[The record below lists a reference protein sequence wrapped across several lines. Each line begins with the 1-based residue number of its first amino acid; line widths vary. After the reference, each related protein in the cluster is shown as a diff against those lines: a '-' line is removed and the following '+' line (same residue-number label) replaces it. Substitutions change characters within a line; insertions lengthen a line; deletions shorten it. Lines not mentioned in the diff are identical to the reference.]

1 MKIVILDGQTLN
13 PGDLSWD
20 EIAELGE
27 VEIFERTPP
36 ELVVERSSGAEA
48 VITNKALLGAQTL
61 AELPDL
67 RYVGV
72 TATGYNVV
80 DLPSC

>member
-36 ELVVERSSGAEA
+36 KLVVERSSGAEA
-48 VITNKALLGAQTL
+48 VGIWAA
-61 AELPDL
+61 
-67 RYVGV
+67 
-72 TATGYNVV
+72 
-80 DLPSC
+80 